1 MLLFCLKMYTSNFT
15 EHQVTKIYKCGV
27 ANVGGG
33 GETFSPSPLD
43 KFLYGFINNVT
54 L

>member
-33 GETFSPSPLD
+33 GGARHSPPPP
-43 KFLYGFINNVT
+43 
-54 L
+54 

>member
-27 ANVGGG
+27 ANVGRGRGG
-33 GETFSPSPLD
+33 GGDILPPPLISSCMD
-43 KFLYGFINNVT
+43 L
-54 L
+54 

>member
-33 GETFSPSPLD
+33 GGARHSPPP
-43 KFLYGFINNVT
+43 
-54 L
+54 

>member
-33 GETFSPSPLD
+33 GGRDIPPPPP
-43 KFLYGFINNVT
+43 
-54 L
+54 

>member
-27 ANVGGG
+27 PNVGGG
-33 GETFSPSPLD
+33 GGARHSSPPP
-43 KFLYGFINNVT
+43 
-54 L
+54 